1 MEVVHL
7 HRTSKHPRTFQE
19 THAAWDTEC
28 SGDKI
33 QGAFLEDS
41 GHGVERGLM
50 VPVMLFGG
58 PDAPHAWIRVRDHR
72 NKVFKVQ

>member
-7 HRTSKHPRTFQE
+7 SRTSNHPRTFQE
-19 THAAWDTEC
+19 THAAWDAEC
-28 SGDKI
+28 SWDRI

-41 GHGVERGLM
+41 GRGGERGLV

-58 PDAPHAWIRVRDHR
+58 PDVPHAWIRARDHW
-72 NKVFKVQ
+72 NKVFKDQ